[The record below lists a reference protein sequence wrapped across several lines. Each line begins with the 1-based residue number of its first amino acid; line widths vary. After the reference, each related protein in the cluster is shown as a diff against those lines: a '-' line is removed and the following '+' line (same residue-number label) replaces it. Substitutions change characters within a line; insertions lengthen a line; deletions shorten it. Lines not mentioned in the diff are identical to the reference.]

1 MTELQTIADHV
12 IAGRADETGRLVRAA
27 VDEGT
32 DARTIL
38 EQGLIAGMAVVGA
51 RFRANEIFVPEVLV
65 AARAMK
71 TGLEILEPIFSA
83 SGVEPVATVVLG
95 TVKGDIHD
103 IGKNLVA
110 MMLRGAGFRVIDIG
124 VNVPLPRF
132 VEAVQQHQ
140 PQIVGMSALLTTTMG
155 QMPINVKG
163 LREAGFSGKIM
174 VGGAPVTAEFAQKSG
189 ADGYG
194 SSAPDAVE
202 QALRLV
208 GAAA

>member
-1 MTELQTIADHV
+1 MIDLQDIASHV
-12 IAGRADETGRLVRAA
+12 IAGHADETGRLVHSAL
-27 VDEGT
+27 DEGI
-32 DARTIL
+32 DASAIL
-38 EQGLIAGMAVVGA
+38 ERGLIPGMAVVGT

-71 TGLEILEPIFSA
+71 TGLELLEPIFSA
-83 SGVEPVATVVLG
+83 SGVQPLGTIVLG

-124 VNVPLPRF
+124 VNVPLPKF
-132 VEAVQQHQ
+132 VEAVKQHQ

-163 LREAGFSGKIM
+163 LREAGFAGKIM
-174 VGGAPVTAEFAQKSG
+174 VGGAPVTAEFAQKVG